1 MTNNIRMVGAIMY
14 CTLVTLAFGIT
25 VFLLYFKEIPQTQ
38 RDYALVLL
46 GALIAS
52 FKDVG
57 SYWTGSTASSQSK
70 DATIAGLANS
80 SQPPRNP

>member
-1 MTNNIRMVGAIMY
+1 MNHNIRMIGAITY
-14 CTLVTLAFGIT
+14 CTLVTLAFGVT
-25 VFLLYFKEIPQTQ
+25 VFLLYFREIPQTQ

-57 SYWTGSTASSQSK
+57 SYWTGSTASSQTK
-70 DATIAGLANS
+70 DATIAGFVTPS
-80 SQPPRNP
+80 KS

>member
-1 MTNNIRMVGAIMY
+1 MTANIRMLGAILY
-14 CTLVTLAFGIT
+14 CTLVTVSFGAT
-25 VFLLYFKEIPQTQ
+25 VILLYISEIPQTQ

-70 DATIAGLANS
+70 DATIAQMMG
-80 SQPPRNP
+80 QTKP

>member
-1 MTNNIRMVGAIMY
+1 MKK
-14 CTLVTLAFGIT
+14 LL
-25 VFLLYFKEIPQTQ
+25 FLLLTLTVSAPAFAQTQ
-38 RDYALVLL
+38 RDYALVLM

-70 DATIAGLANS
+70 DATIAQMTG
-80 SQPPRNP
+80 QTKP

>member
-1 MTNNIRMVGAIMY
+1 MTANIRMLGAILY
-14 CTLVTLAFGIT
+14 CALVTVSFGAT
-25 VFLLYFKEIPQTQ
+25 VILLYIREIPQTQ

-70 DATIAGLANS
+70 DATIAQMTG
-80 SQPPRNP
+80 QTKP

>member
-1 MTNNIRMVGAIMY
+1 MNHNIRMIGAVMY
-14 CTLVTLAFGIT
+14 CTLVTLAFGVT
-25 VFLLYFKEIPQTQ
+25 VFLLYFKEIPTTQ

-70 DATIAGLANS
+70 DATIAQIVN
-80 SQPPRNP
+80 RNP

>member
-1 MTNNIRMVGAIMY
+1 MNHTMRMLGAIIY
-14 CTLVTLAFGIT
+14 SVLVSAAF
-25 VFLLYFKEIPQTQ
+25 VADCVLLYLAEIPASQEK
-38 RDYALVLL
+38 YALILL

-70 DATIAGLANS
+70 DATIANIADKVK
-80 SQPPRNP
+80 P

>member
-1 MTNNIRMVGAIMY
+1 MTANIRMLGAILY
-14 CTLVTLAFGIT
+14 CTLVTVSFGAT
-25 VFLLYFKEIPQTQ
+25 VILLYISEIPQTQ

-57 SYWTGSTASSQSK
+57 SYWTGSTASSHKQNHDRPLK
-70 DATIAGLANS
+70 NRRLS
-80 SQPPRNP
+80 SNVA